1 MKKNKYN
8 INLVV
13 AIISILI
20 TSIAFLSGFW
30 EADHYIGMQGLD
42 FTPMLST
49 MIWLKYT
56 CLLPMIFCVII
67 LLAMLLI
74 FKDKIRMKDNILL
87 SLYRKVFIEFKITSF
102 LYLCRELGYIS
113 SDVKYHYSYELTRFK
128 HSPYLQIIISLILSY
143 CIIGD
148 LIKINE
154 NKKNIEENLSLF
166 KRTSIYYIYLK
177 RNNIAAFFRKIFKAH
192 KNLQLIIF
200 IILIGLLVLV
210 SGILLYINQFR
221 DYCVPYELLGYLGII
236 AIITFI
242 ILCYAIVLEYETIKI
257 RKITRSILKGEKIDN
272 KVHLILLNDI
282 EEAICNIDKVME
294 KSVKQAVKSE
304 RMKSELITNV
314 SHDLKTPLTSIIN
327 YVDLLDNDDLNEE
340 ERKKYIGYLKNRSS
354 RLKMLIEDLLEAS
367 KAASG
372 NIELEKEKLE
382 INALLRQTLG
392 EYDDRIKNSKLEFI
406 INIPSEKIYINGDG
420 RRLFRV
426 FQNLITNALKYSLD
440 NSRVYIDMY
449 SENADVIIIFKN
461 ISKYI
466 LNISEDELLE
476 KFKRGDSSRST
487 EGNGLGLAI
496 AKSLVELH
504 NGRFEIKV
512 DGDLF
517 KATVI
522 LKRF

>member
-1 MKKNKYN
+1 M
-8 INLVV
+8 L
-13 AIISILI
+13 IL
-20 TSIAFLSGFW
+20 LLL
-30 EADHYIGMQGLD
+30 IGRLFMSM
-42 FTPMLST
+42 F
-49 MIWLKYT
+49 
-56 CLLPMIFCVII
+56 IFCFSDTEVQIWSTIALII
-67 LLAMLLI
+67 L
-74 FKDKIRMKDNILL
+74 FP
-87 SLYRKVFIEFKITSF
+87 V
-102 LYLCRELGYIS
+102 
-113 SDVKYHYSYELTRFK
+113 
-128 HSPYLQIIISLILSY
+128 
-143 CIIGD
+143 
-148 LIKINE
+148 
-154 NKKNIEENLSLF
+154 
-166 KRTSIYYIYLK
+166 SIYILT
-177 RNNIAAFFRKIFKAH
+177 
-192 KNLQLIIF
+192 LQ
-200 IILIGLLVLV
+200 
-210 SGILLYINQFR
+210 
-221 DYCVPYELLGYLGII
+221 
-236 AIITFI
+236 
-242 ILCYAIVLEYETIKI
+242 YETIKI
-257 RKITRSILKGEKIDN
+257 RSLTTSILNGEKIDN

-282 EEAICNIDKVME
+282 EDALCNIDKGMD
-294 KSVKQAVKSE
+294 KAINQAVKSE

-327 YVDLLDNDDLNEE
+327 YVDLLDNDSLSKE

-382 INALLRQTLG
+382 INALLRQILG
-392 EYDDRIKNSKLEFI
+392 EYDDRIQNSKLDFI
-406 INIPSEKIYINGDG
+406 TNIPSEKIYINGDG

-449 SENADVIIIFKN
+449 SENDDVIIVFKN

-496 AKSLVELH
+496 TKSLVELH

-517 KATVI
+517 KASVI

>member
-1 MKKNKYN
+1 MKKDKYN
-8 INLVV
+8 VNLVV
-13 AIISILI
+13 AIISVLI

-30 EADHYIGMQGLD
+30 EIDHYLKMD
-42 FTPMLST
+42 DVEFTQLLST
-49 MIWLKYT
+49 FVWMKASCFW
-56 CLLPMIFCVII
+56 PMIFCVIM
-67 LLAMLLI
+67 LLALAVI
-74 FKDKIRMKDNILL
+74 FKNRITINENTVL
-87 SLYRKVFIEFKITSF
+87 SLYKKLFIEFKIALF
-102 LYLCRELGYIS
+102 ICLCINFGYIYS
-113 SDVKYHYSYELTRFK
+113 IVKYFYSYDVGRFK

-148 LIKINE
+148 FIKINE
-154 NKKNIEENLSLF
+154 NKKSIEGNLSLF
-166 KRTSIYYIYLK
+166 KMTSIYYIYLK
-177 RNNIAAFFRKIFKAH
+177 RNYIASFFRKIFKSH
-192 KNLQLIIF
+192 KNSQF
-200 IILIGLLVLV
+200 IILSILML
-210 SGILLYINQFR
+210 ILL
-221 DYCVPYELLGYLGII
+221 LLIGRLFMSMFIFCFSDTEVQIWSTI
-236 AIITFI
+236 ALI
-242 ILCYAIVLEYETIKI
+242 ILFPVSIYILTLQYETIKI
-257 RKITRSILKGEKIDN
+257 RSLTTSILNGEKIDN

-282 EEAICNIDKVME
+282 EDALCNIDKGMD
-294 KSVKQAVKSE
+294 KAINQAVKSE

-327 YVDLLDNDDLNEE
+327 YVDLLDNDSLSKE

-392 EYDDRIKNSKLEFI
+392 EYDDRIQTSKLEFI

-426 FQNLITNALKYSLD
+426 FQNLITNTLKYSLD

-449 SENADVIIIFKN
+449 SENDDVIIVFKN

-496 AKSLVELH
+496 TKSLVELH

-517 KATVI
+517 KASVI